1 MTMKRLTL
9 IWVMILCLVFLYSSC
24 AEIDSCLVCSWVADE
39 TSEYDLKLG
48 HDSRYGDITKVIYRI
63 SRDGD
68 LAIEFS
74 YFASDKISCYDV
86 GPIKVDGN
94 RISLNGQGTFTVDG
108 NVLTIHYD
116 DGTVRTF
123 SRK

>member
-1 MTMKRLTL
+1 MKRLML
-9 IWVMILCLVFLYSSC
+9 VWVMILITVFLSSC
-24 AEIDSCLVCSWVADE
+24 AGINSNLVGSWVADE

-68 LAIEFS
+68 LAIEFF

-116 DGTVRTF
+116 DGIVRTF